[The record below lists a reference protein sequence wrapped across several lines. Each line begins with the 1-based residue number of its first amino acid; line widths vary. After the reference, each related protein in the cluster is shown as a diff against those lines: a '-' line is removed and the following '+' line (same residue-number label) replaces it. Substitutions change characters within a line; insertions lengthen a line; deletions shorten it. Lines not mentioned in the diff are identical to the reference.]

1 MNLNHIKK
9 LREETGLGMLEV
21 KKALQEAH
29 DDLEQARIILNQQTT
44 NKESSARVASKGL
57 TGIVTKGD
65 QAILFEVNAETDF
78 VSKHPSF
85 IEMMDVLGTHLM
97 SSKAMTVQD
106 AKRSQMGDVI
116 VEDYINKIAHLV
128 KENVYL
134 RRFHRI
140 KKQSFQTFYTYKHQG
155 GKLSVLLITS
165 HVDDDIGKKI
175 AMHIASHGPKYLSF
189 DELDQNTI
197 DDEVMM
203 LKKEGFIGD
212 QEEVNTYLR
221 GLSLLDQVYLFDPQK
236 RVKDVLSGLKII
248 DFYRFEL
255 GQGIENKL
263 NCRLDIP
270 CDGSTITVTPSF
282 RKGGTWS

>member
-1 MNLNHIKK
+1 MVQEVYLMNLNHIKK

-21 KKALQEAH
+21 KKALEETH
-29 DDLEQARIILNQQTT
+29 DDLEQARFILNQQT
-44 NKESSARVASKGL
+44 NKKESSARVASKGL
-57 TGIVTKGD
+57 TGVVTEGD

-85 IEMMDVLGTHLM
+85 VEMMDLLGHHLIT
-97 SSKAMTVQD
+97 SQAMTVQD
-106 AKRSQMGDVI
+106 AKRSVIGDI
-116 VEDYINKIAHLV
+116 SIEDYINKIAHLV

-140 KKQSFQTFYTYKHQG
+140 KKKPSQTFYIYKHQG

-165 HVDDDIGKKI
+165 QKDDEIGKKV
-175 AMHIASHGPKYLSF
+175 AMHIASHSPKYLSF

-197 DDEVMM
+197 DYETMM
-203 LKKEGFIGD
+203 LKKEGFVGS
-212 QEEVNTYLR
+212 QEEINTQLR
-221 GLSLLDQVYLFDPQK
+221 GMCLLNQAYLFDPHK
-236 RVKDVLSGLKII
+236 HVRDVLSDLKII

-270 CDGSTITVTPSF
+270 CDGSTITVTPIF
-282 RKGGTWS
+282 

>member
-57 TGIVTKGD
+57 TGVVTKGD

-140 KKQSFQTFYTYKHQG
+140 KKQPSQTFYTYKHQG

-221 GLSLLDQVYLFDPQK
+221 GLCLLDQVYLFDPQK

-270 CDGSTITVTPSF
+270 CDGSTITVTPIV
-282 RKGGTWS
+282 